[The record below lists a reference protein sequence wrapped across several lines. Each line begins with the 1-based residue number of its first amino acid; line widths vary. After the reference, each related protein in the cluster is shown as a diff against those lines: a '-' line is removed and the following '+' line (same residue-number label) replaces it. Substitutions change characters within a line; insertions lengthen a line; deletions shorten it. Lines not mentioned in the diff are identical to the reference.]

1 VSDPAPSQ
9 LTDQPST
16 AESRR
21 LIDRRLELIAVIIM
35 SLTAICTAWTGF
47 QASKWSGV
55 MSIRF
60 SEANATRTE
69 SVRMSDLAGAQRS
82 IDIDLGLNWVR
93 ATAQNDDA
101 LAEFLYNRF
110 PDHLRVAVDAWVA
123 MAPLDNPDAPSTPFE
138 MSEYVL
144 VEYLEAAEL
153 RERADEFALAARSA
167 NQQADDYVMLTI
179 LFALV
184 IFFAALS
191 TKLEHPRNR
200 RVLLVLSV
208 VFLAV
213 GVGGLSTFR
222 VEI

>member
-1 VSDPAPSQ
+1 
-9 LTDQPST
+9 
-16 AESRR
+16 
-21 LIDRRLELIAVIIM
+21 M

-101 LAEFLYNRF
+101 LAEFLSDRF

>member
-101 LAEFLYNRF
+101 LAEFLSDRF

>member
-1 VSDPAPSQ
+1 
-9 LTDQPST
+9 
-16 AESRR
+16 
-21 LIDRRLELIAVIIM
+21 M

-101 LAEFLYNRF
+101 LAEFLSDRF

-208 VFLAV
+208 VFLTV